1 VTAVVGP
8 APTRTR
14 LESGLGEFAAAW
26 AGALAGTS
34 YVPLRPAQIEQR
46 LQDLAARLVDA
57 VLAEPFTPN
66 PGYEVAAALVAGDFA
81 VPEVLGRTIETV
93 DDRLLSDVGLTG
105 GEPRRRLASLLGA
118 LAIGFSRTLHD
129 RTLDQ
134 QEAIRRAALVAR
146 DQTEQALRASEARF
160 RHAATHDSLTGLPNR
175 VLVRSRLAAMFANY
189 EQSAR
194 LGVCFIDLDGFK
206 AVNDR
211 LGHQIGDQLLVAVAR
226 RLESSIIE
234 SGRMLAR
241 LGGDEF
247 VILVEDTTCL
257 DDAVKVA
264 DQVLATLTEPFHVGG
279 HVLPVSTSIG
289 VVERPVAGADPTDVM
304 RAADITMHW
313 AKADGKA
320 RWATFDA
327 GRDTREVARYTLAAA
342 MPEAVRR
349 GEFILHYQ
357 PLVDLADGWMRGAEA
372 LVRWRHPTLGLLPPE
387 RFIDLTEETGLIVP
401 LGNQLLE
408 AACEQAAR
416 WRTLTPRPPFVSVNL
431 AARQLREPGLVDQ
444 VTGVLDRT
452 GLPPDG
458 LQLEILESAVV
469 STGDATL
476 GALRALASLG
486 VRIAID
492 DFGTGYSSLAYL
504 RSLPVHDLKFARAFV
519 QGFRSTAASDS
530 ADESILTALIGLG
543 HTLGLTVTAEGIET
557 AAQAHKVQAIGCD
570 TGQGYYFAR
579 PGPPDLIAGRIAGDP
594 RQGGEPGER
603 Q

>member
-1 VTAVVGP
+1 
-8 APTRTR
+8 
-14 LESGLGEFAAAW
+14 
-26 AGALAGTS
+26 
-34 YVPLRPAQIEQR
+34 
-46 LQDLAARLVDA
+46 
-57 VLAEPFTPN
+57 
-66 PGYEVAAALVAGDFA
+66 VATDFA
-81 VPEVLGRTIETV
+81 VPEVLGRTVETI
-93 DDRLLSDVGLTG
+93 DDRLLADVGVTG
-105 GEPRRRLASLLGA
+105 EEPRRRLAGLLGA

-134 QEAIRRAALVAR
+134 QEAIRKAVLVAR

-175 VLVRSRLAAMFANY
+175 VLVRSRLAAMLIEPA
-189 EQSAR
+189 EDER
-194 LGVCFIDLDGFK
+194 LGVCFVDLDGFK

-211 LGHQIGDQLLVAVAR
+211 LGHQIGDQLLVAVAN
-226 RLESSIIE
+226 RLETNIVE

-247 VILVEDTTCL
+247 VILVEHTTCM

-264 DQVLATLTEPFHVGG
+264 DQVLATLAEPFHVGG
-279 HVLPVSTSIG
+279 NVLRVSASVG

-342 MPEAVRR
+342 MPEALKRD
-349 GEFILHYQ
+349 EFIIHYQ
-357 PLVDLADGWMRGAEA
+357 PLIDLADGSMRGVEA
-372 LVRWRHPTLGLLPPE
+372 LVRWQHPTLGLLLPE
-387 RFIDLTEETGLIVP
+387 RFVDLAEDTGLIVP
-401 LGNQLLE
+401 LGRELLE
-408 AACEQAAR
+408 EACRQAAR
-416 WRTLTPRPPFVSVNL
+416 WRVLMPSPSPSPVSPQPPQPPSPFISVNL

-444 VTGVLDRT
+444 VTDILQRT
-452 GLPPDG
+452 GLPPGD

-469 STGDATL
+469 STDDATL
-476 GALRALASLG
+476 GVLRALASFG

-504 RSLPVHDLKFARAFV
+504 RTLPVHNLKFARAFV
-519 QGFRSTAASDS
+519 QGFRSTASYDS

-557 AAQAHKVQAIGCD
+557 AAQARKVQAIGCD
-570 TGQGYYFAR
+570 LAQGFYFAR
-579 PGPPDLIAGRIAGDP
+579 PGPSELIVERLAAGRITEQ
-594 RQGGEPGER
+594 R
-603 Q
+603 